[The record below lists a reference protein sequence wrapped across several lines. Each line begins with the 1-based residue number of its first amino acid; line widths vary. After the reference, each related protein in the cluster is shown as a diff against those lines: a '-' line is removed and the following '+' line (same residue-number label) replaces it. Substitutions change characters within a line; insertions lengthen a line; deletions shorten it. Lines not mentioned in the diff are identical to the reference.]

1 MDEKKRARLMRVFRV
16 VAIILAVAMVFGII
30 FQYALY

>member
-1 MDEKKRARLMRVFRV
+1 MDEKKRAHLMRVFRV
-16 VAIILAVAMVFGII
+16 VAIILSVAMVLGII